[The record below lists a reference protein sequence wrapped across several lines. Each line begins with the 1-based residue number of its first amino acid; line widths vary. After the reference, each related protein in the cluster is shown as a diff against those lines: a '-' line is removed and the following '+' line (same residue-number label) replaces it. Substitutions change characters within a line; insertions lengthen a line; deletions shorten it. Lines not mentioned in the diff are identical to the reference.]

1 MAPIRPCP
9 RPRSRTLARAAAIAV
24 ATVACWS
31 AATAS
36 AAPSAAELR
45 ELKSRLDA
53 QDAAI
58 GAQLDAEQATLS
70 GGRARLDRVR
80 DDYDAARRGLEARL
94 VALYTTPQP
103 SPVVEIL
110 TGADIGEVQAR
121 IDLLEAVGRSDR
133 ALVARYRRA
142 AARLRVA
149 ESGSRSRKD
158 DLAAR
163 RRALAAE
170 RRDVAAELRAETRR
184 EAAAARAAEEARAAA
199 LPVVAP
205 ATGGTAPGGSGIVGD
220 AAPSPTNR
228 GLSADILDGRALPG
242 DAPVDATSGE
252 AVDSEPAPAGP
263 PVTRAV
269 PGLGVVGPATGAP
282 ITGTLPTFTAVAGWY
297 GPDYANPRLAGGAPY
312 DPAAFSAAH
321 RTLRLG
327 TMLRVAYGGRAV
339 TVTVNDRGPYV
350 KGRDLMLSQAAA
362 AALGIPGVGTV
373 TVQILPGYGARA

>member
-1 MAPIRPCP
+1 MPRFRPCP
-9 RPRSRTLARAAAIAV
+9 RPLARAAATAV
-24 ATVACWS
+24 AVLACWS
-31 AATAS
+31 AAATAFG
-36 AAPSAAELR
+36 APSASDLR
-45 ELKSRLDA
+45 DLMSRLDA

-70 GGRARLDRVR
+70 GGRARLDRAR
-80 DDYDAARRGLEARL
+80 DEYDAARKGLETRL
-94 VALYTTPQP
+94 VALYTTPAP
-103 SPVVEIL
+103 SPVIEIL

-121 IDLLEAVGRSDR
+121 IDLLEALGRSDR
-133 ALVARYRRA
+133 ALVARFRGA
-142 AARLRVA
+142 TARLRIA

-170 RRDVAAELRAETRR
+170 RRNVAVELRAATKR
-184 EAAAARAAEEARAAA
+184 EAAAARAAEQARAAA
-199 LPVVAP
+199 LPIVAP
-205 ATGGTAPGGSGIVGD
+205 ADGTATGGSGILGD

-228 GLSADILDGRALPG
+228 GLSADILDDRGLPG

-252 AVDSEPAPAGP
+252 AIDSEPVPAGP

-282 ITGTLPTFTAVAGWY
+282 VTGALPTFTTVAGWY
-297 GPDYANPRLAGGAPY
+297 GHDYANPRLAGGEAY
-312 DPAAFSAAH
+312 DPTAFSAAH

-339 TVTVNDRGPYV
+339 TVRVNDRGPYV

-362 AALGIPGVGTV
+362 AALGLPGVGTV
-373 TVQILPGYGARA
+373 TVQILPGYGARASAG